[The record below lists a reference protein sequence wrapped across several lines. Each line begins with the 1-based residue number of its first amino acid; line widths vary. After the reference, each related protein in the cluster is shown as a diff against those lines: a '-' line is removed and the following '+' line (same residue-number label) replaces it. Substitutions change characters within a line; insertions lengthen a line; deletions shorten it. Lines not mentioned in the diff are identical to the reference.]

1 VSGTREIRAC
11 HALRIGE
18 DALMNVIRPLALAV
32 MVLAVKMVPVQAEE
46 WIPLFDG
53 TSFAAD
59 WEVKSGIATYR
70 VEDGAIVGKTED
82 GSPNTFLV
90 TKAKYGNF
98 ELEFE
103 VKVDDG
109 LNSGVQIRSLL
120 QMTNPK
126 GAPTPHGGRLG
137 GPQVEIESSP
147 GQAGWIYGEATG
159 LNWLSQEPQSK
170 DAAVNQHSFMK
181 NGEWN
186 HFRVVAQ
193 GPRIQTW
200 INGNPVADL
209 THEEVYKRYPEGHIG
224 LQVHGIK
231 KETGPFE
238 VRWRN
243 LRIKKL

>member
-1 VSGTREIRAC
+1 
-11 HALRIGE
+11 
-18 DALMNVIRPLALAV
+18 MNGFRPLAVAAILA
-32 MVLAVKMVPVQAEE
+32 AAASVPAHAEE
-46 WIPLFDG
+46 WISLFDG

-59 WEVKSGIATYR
+59 WEVKSGFATYR

-82 GSPNTFLV
+82 GSPNTFLI
-90 TKAKYGNF
+90 TKAKYANF

-120 QMTNPK
+120 QMTTPK
-126 GAPTPHGGRLG
+126 GEPAPHGGRLG
-137 GPQVEIESSP
+137 GPQVEIESGP

-159 LNWLSQEPQSK
+159 LGWLSREPESK
-170 DAAVNQHSFMK
+170 DAAVNQHTFMK

-193 GPRIQTW
+193 GSRIQTW

-209 THEEVYKRYPEGHIG
+209 THEEIFKTHPEGHIG

-231 KETGPFE
+231 KGTGPFE
-238 VRWRN
+238 VRWRK